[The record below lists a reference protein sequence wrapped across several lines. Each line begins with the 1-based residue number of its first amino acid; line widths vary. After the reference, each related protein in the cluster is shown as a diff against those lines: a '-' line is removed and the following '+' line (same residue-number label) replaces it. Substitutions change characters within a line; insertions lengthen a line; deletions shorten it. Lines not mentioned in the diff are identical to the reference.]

1 MNGLLISMISLVV
14 VMMGVTF
21 VLVTTIVGKIT
32 ENSRNVKRRED
43 YIVGKKKEEKKVAK
57 TEQQK
62 NNKKQSVNNN
72 KSIFT
77 KINKIL
83 AEELEKSDISRKP
96 EDFIIIWIIITFV
109 PGLLFILIF
118 KNQLIAPM
126 LMIIGAVAPILY
138 MKNKQKKRRDM
149 FESQLSDALMIAS
162 NCLKS
167 GLTFDQAMDTISNE
181 CDDPI
186 KSEFKRTVN
195 EITFGSSQ
203 DDALEAMAERVKSE
217 DFNLVVSAVSVQRQT
232 GGNLSE
238 ILDTIAGTIRERYKI
253 KGEIKTMT
261 GQGRV
266 SGIII
271 GVLPIVLLLVM
282 SLINKD
288 LIMTLFT
295 TMIGKILL
303 VISICLETI
312 GAIIINKIVTI
323 KF

>member
-1 MNGLLISMISLVV
+1 MNGLLISMIFFVV

-21 VLVTTIVGKIT
+21 VLVTTIVAKIT

-43 YIVGKKKEEKKVAK
+43 YIVGKKKEEKKVEK
-57 TEQQK
+57 TGTQK
-62 NNKKQSVNNN
+62 DNRKQSIDNNR
-72 KSIFT
+72 SALT

-83 AEELEKSDISRKP
+83 AEELEKSDISKKT
-96 EDFIIIWIIITFV
+96 EDFIIIWIVVTFV
-109 PGLLFILIF
+109 PGLLFMLIF

-126 LMIIGAVAPILY
+126 LMIIGAVAPIMY
-138 MKNKQKKRRDM
+138 MKSKQKKRRDM

-167 GLTFDQAMDTISNE
+167 GLTFNQAMDTISSE

-203 DDALEAMAERVKSE
+203 DEALEAMAKRVKSE
-217 DFNLVVSAVSVQRQT
+217 DFDLVVSAVSIQRQT

-266 SGIII
+266 SGMII
-271 GVLPIVLLLVM
+271 GVLPIALLLIM
-282 SLINKD
+282 SLINKE

-295 TMIGKILL
+295 TTIGKTLII
-303 VISICLETI
+303 ISVCLETV
-312 GAIIINKIVTI
+312 GAIVINKIVTI

>member
-1 MNGLLISMISLVV
+1 MNGLQISMIFFVV

-43 YIVGKKKEEKKVAK
+43 YIVGKKKEEKKVEK
-57 TEQQK
+57 TGTK
-62 NNKKQSVNNN
+62 KDNRKQSINNN
-72 KSIFT
+72 RSALT

-83 AEELEKSDISRKP
+83 AEELEKSDISKKP
-96 EDFIIIWIIITFV
+96 EDFIIIWIVVTFV
-109 PGLLFILIF
+109 PGLLFMLIF

-126 LMIIGAVAPILY
+126 LMIIGAVAPIMY
-138 MKNKQKKRRDM
+138 MKSKQKKRRDM

-167 GLTFDQAMDTISNE
+167 GLTFNQAMDTISSE

-203 DDALEAMAERVKSE
+203 DEALEAMAKRVKSE
-217 DFNLVVSAVSVQRQT
+217 DFDLVVSAVSIQRQT

-253 KGEIKTMT
+253 RGEIRTLT

-266 SGIII
+266 SGLII
-271 GVLPIVLLLVM
+271 GSLPVALLLIM
-282 SLINKD
+282 SLINKE

-295 TMIGKILL
+295 TSTGNILL
-303 VISICLETI
+303 LLSVGLETI
-312 GAIIINKIVTI
+312 GAIAINKIVTI

>member
-1 MNGLLISMISLVV
+1 MIFFVV

-21 VLVTTIVGKIT
+21 VLVTTIVAKIT

-43 YIVGKKKEEKKVAK
+43 YIEGKKKEEKKVEK
-57 TEQQK
+57 TGTQK
-62 NNKKQSVNNN
+62 DNRKQSINNN
-72 KSIFT
+72 RSALT

-83 AEELEKSDISRKP
+83 AEELEKSDISKKT
-96 EDFIIIWIIITFV
+96 EDFIIIWIVVTFV
-109 PGLLFILIF
+109 PGLLFMLIF

-126 LMIIGAVAPILY
+126 LMIIGAVAPIMY
-138 MKNKQKKRRDM
+138 MKSKQKKRRDM

-167 GLTFDQAMDTISNE
+167 GLTFNQAMDTISSE

-203 DDALEAMAERVKSE
+203 DEALEAMAKRVKSE
-217 DFNLVVSAVSVQRQT
+217 DFDLVVSAVSIQRQT

-266 SGIII
+266 SGMII
-271 GVLPIVLLLVM
+271 GVLPIALLLIM
-282 SLINKD
+282 SLINKE

-295 TMIGKILL
+295 TTIGKTLII
-303 VISICLETI
+303 ISVCLETV
-312 GAIIINKIVTI
+312 GAIVINKIVTI

>member
-1 MNGLLISMISLVV
+1 MNGLLISMIFFVV

-21 VLVTTIVGKIT
+21 VLVTTIVAKIT

-43 YIVGKKKEEKKVAK
+43 YIVGKKKEEKKVEK
-57 TEQQK
+57 TGTQK
-62 NNKKQSVNNN
+62 DNRKQSINNN
-72 KSIFT
+72 RSALT

-83 AEELEKSDISRKP
+83 AEELEKSDISKKT
-96 EDFIIIWIIITFV
+96 EDFIIIWIVVTFV
-109 PGLLFILIF
+109 PGLLFMLIF

-126 LMIIGAVAPILY
+126 LMIIGAVAPIMY
-138 MKNKQKKRRDM
+138 IKSKQKKRRDM

-167 GLTFDQAMDTISNE
+167 GLTFNQAMDTISSE

-203 DDALEAMAERVKSE
+203 DEALEAMAKRVKSE
-217 DFNLVVSAVSVQRQT
+217 DFDLVVSAVSIQRQT

-266 SGIII
+266 SGMII
-271 GVLPIVLLLVM
+271 GVLPIALLLIM
-282 SLINKD
+282 SLINKE

-295 TMIGKILL
+295 TTIGKTLII
-303 VISICLETI
+303 ISVCLETV
-312 GAIIINKIVTI
+312 GAIVINKIVTI

>member
-1 MNGLLISMISLVV
+1 MNGLLISMIFFVLVI
-14 VMMGVTF
+14 MGVTF

-43 YIVGKKKEEKKVAK
+43 YIVGKKKEEKKTENTEAK
-57 TEQQK
+57 R
-62 NNKKQSVNNN
+62 NNKKQSVSSN
-72 KSIFT
+72 KSAFT
-77 KINKIL
+77 KVNKIL

-96 EDFIIIWIIITFV
+96 EDFVIIWIVVTFV
-109 PGLLFILIF
+109 PGLLFMLIF

-126 LMIIGAVAPILY
+126 LMVIGAIAPIIY

-167 GLTFDQAMDTISNE
+167 GLTFNQAMDTISNE
-181 CDDPI
+181 CEDPI

-203 DDALEAMAERVKSE
+203 DEALEAMAKRVKSE
-217 DFNLVVSAVSVQRQT
+217 DFDLVVSAVSIQRQT

-253 KGEIKTMT
+253 KGEIKTLT
-261 GQGRV
+261 GQGRI

-271 GVLPIVLLLVM
+271 GVLPIALLLIM
-282 SLINKD
+282 SLINKE

-295 TMIGKILL
+295 TTIGKILL
-303 VISICLETI
+303 LISVGLETV
-312 GAIIINKIVTI
+312 GAIVINKIVTI

>member
-167 GLTFDQAMDTISNE
+167 GLTFNQAMDTISNE

-186 KSEFKRTVN
+186 KSEFKRTIN

>member
-96 EDFIIIWIIITFV
+96 EDFIIIWIVVTFV

-126 LMIIGAVAPILY
+126 LMIIGAIAPILY

-167 GLTFDQAMDTISNE
+167 GLTFNQAMDTISNE

>member
-1 MNGLLISMISLVV
+1 MNGLLISMIFFVV

-21 VLVTTIVGKIT
+21 VLVTTIVAKIT

-43 YIVGKKKEEKKVAK
+43 YIVGKKKEEKKVEK
-57 TEQQK
+57 TGTQK
-62 NNKKQSVNNN
+62 DNRKQFINNN
-72 KSIFT
+72 RSALT

-83 AEELEKSDISRKP
+83 AEELEKSDISKKT
-96 EDFIIIWIIITFV
+96 EDFIIIWIVVTFV
-109 PGLLFILIF
+109 PGLLFMLIF

-126 LMIIGAVAPILY
+126 LMIIGAVAPIMY
-138 MKNKQKKRRDM
+138 MKSKQKKRRDM

-167 GLTFDQAMDTISNE
+167 GLTFNQAMDTISSE

-203 DDALEAMAERVKSE
+203 DEALEAMAKRVKSE
-217 DFNLVVSAVSVQRQT
+217 DFDLVVSAVSIQRQT

-266 SGIII
+266 SGMII
-271 GVLPIVLLLVM
+271 GVLPIALLLIM
-282 SLINKD
+282 SLINKE

-295 TMIGKILL
+295 TTIGKTLII
-303 VISICLETI
+303 ISVCLETV
-312 GAIIINKIVTI
+312 GAIVINKIVTI

>member
-1 MNGLLISMISLVV
+1 MNGLLISMIFFVV

-21 VLVTTIVGKIT
+21 VLVTTIVAKIT

-43 YIVGKKKEEKKVAK
+43 YIVGKKKEEKKVEK
-57 TEQQK
+57 IGTQK
-62 NNKKQSVNNN
+62 DNRKQSINNN
-72 KSIFT
+72 RSALT

-83 AEELEKSDISRKP
+83 AEELEKSDISKKT
-96 EDFIIIWIIITFV
+96 EDFIIIWIVVTFV
-109 PGLLFILIF
+109 PGLLFMLIF

-126 LMIIGAVAPILY
+126 LMIIGAVAPIMY
-138 MKNKQKKRRDM
+138 MKSKQKKRRDM

-167 GLTFDQAMDTISNE
+167 GLTFNQAMDTISSE

-203 DDALEAMAERVKSE
+203 DEALEAMAKRVKSE
-217 DFNLVVSAVSVQRQT
+217 DFDLVVSAVSIQRQT

-266 SGIII
+266 SGMII
-271 GVLPIVLLLVM
+271 GVLPIALLLIM
-282 SLINKD
+282 SLINKE

-295 TMIGKILL
+295 TTIGKTLII
-303 VISICLETI
+303 ISVCLETV
-312 GAIIINKIVTI
+312 GAIVINKIVTI

>member
-1 MNGLLISMISLVV
+1 MNGLQISMIFFVV

-43 YIVGKKKEEKKVAK
+43 YIVGKKKEEKKVEK
-57 TEQQK
+57 TGTQK
-62 NNKKQSVNNN
+62 DNRKQSINNN
-72 KSIFT
+72 RSALT

-83 AEELEKSDISRKP
+83 AEELEKSDISKKT
-96 EDFIIIWIIITFV
+96 EDFIIIWIVVTFV
-109 PGLLFILIF
+109 PGLLFMLIF

-126 LMIIGAVAPILY
+126 LMIIGAVAPIMY
-138 MKNKQKKRRDM
+138 MKSKQKKRRDM

-167 GLTFDQAMDTISNE
+167 GLTFNQAMDTISSE

-203 DDALEAMAERVKSE
+203 DEALEAMAKRVKSE
-217 DFNLVVSAVSVQRQT
+217 DFDLVVSAVSIQRQT

-253 KGEIKTMT
+253 RGEIRTLT

-266 SGIII
+266 SGLII
-271 GVLPIVLLLVM
+271 GSLPVALLLIM
-282 SLINKD
+282 TLINKE

-295 TMIGKILL
+295 TSTGNILL
-303 VISICLETI
+303 LLSVGLETI
-312 GAIIINKIVTI
+312 GAIAINKIVTI

>member
-1 MNGLLISMISLVV
+1 MNGLQISMIFFVV

-43 YIVGKKKEEKKVAK
+43 YIVGKKKEEKKVEK
-57 TEQQK
+57 TGTQK
-62 NNKKQSVNNN
+62 DNRKQSINNN
-72 KSIFT
+72 RSALAKV
-77 KINKIL
+77 NKIL
-83 AEELEKSDISRKP
+83 AEELEKSDISKKT
-96 EDFIIIWIIITFV
+96 EDFIIIWIVVTFV
-109 PGLLFILIF
+109 PGLLFMLIF

-126 LMIIGAVAPILY
+126 LMIIGAVAPIMY
-138 MKNKQKKRRDM
+138 MKSKQKKRRDM

-167 GLTFDQAMDTISNE
+167 GLTFNQAMDTISSE

-203 DDALEAMAERVKSE
+203 DEALEAMAKRVKSE
-217 DFNLVVSAVSVQRQT
+217 DFDLVVSAVSIQRQT

-253 KGEIKTMT
+253 RGEIRTLT

-266 SGIII
+266 SGLII
-271 GVLPIVLLLVM
+271 GSLPVALLLIM
-282 SLINKD
+282 SLINKE

-295 TMIGKILL
+295 TSTGNILL
-303 VISICLETI
+303 LLSVGLETI
-312 GAIIINKIVTI
+312 GAIAINKIVTI

>member
-162 NCLKS
+162 NCLKT
-167 GLTFDQAMDTISNE
+167 GLTFNQSMDTISNE

>member
-1 MNGLLISMISLVV
+1 MNGLQISMIFFVI
-14 VMMGVTF
+14 VMMGITF

-32 ENSRNVKRRED
+32 ESSRNVKRRED
-43 YIVGKKKEEKKVAK
+43 YIVGKKKEEKKTEK
-57 TEQQK
+57 TESQK
-62 NNKKQSVNNN
+62 NNKKQTLNNRSAFS
-72 KSIFT
+72 KL
-77 KINKIL
+77 NKIL
-83 AEELEKSDISRKP
+83 AEELEKSDISKKP
-96 EDFIIIWIIITFV
+96 EDFIIIWIVVTFV
-109 PGLLFILIF
+109 PGLLFVLIF
-118 KNQLIAPM
+118 KNQIIAPM
-126 LMIIGAVAPILY
+126 LMIIGAVAPIIY
-138 MKNKQKKRRDM
+138 IKSKQKKRRDM

-162 NCLKS
+162 NCLRS
-167 GLTFDQAMDTISNE
+167 GLTFNQAMDTISSE

-203 DDALEAMAERVKSE
+203 DDALEAMAGRVKSE
-217 DFNLVVSAVSVQRQT
+217 DFNLVVTAVNIQRQT

-271 GVLPIVLLLVM
+271 GALPVALLLIM
-282 SLINKD
+282 SLINKE
-288 LIMTLFT
+288 LIMNLFT
-295 TMIGKILL
+295 TSIGNGLL
-303 VISICLETI
+303 VLSVALETV
-312 GAIIINKIVTI
+312 GAIAINKIVTI

>member
-1 MNGLLISMISLVV
+1 MNGLLISMIFLVV

-43 YIVGKKKEEKKVAK
+43 YIVGKKKEEKKVTK
-57 TEQQK
+57 TETQK
-62 NNKKQSVNNN
+62 NNKKQSVNKNG
-72 KSIFT
+72 SAFV

-96 EDFIIIWIIITFV
+96 EDFIIIWIVVTFV

-118 KNQLIAPM
+118 KNQVIAPM
-126 LMIIGAVAPILY
+126 LMIIGAIAPILY
-138 MKNKQKKRRDM
+138 MKSKQKKRRDI

-167 GLTFDQAMDTISNE
+167 GLTFNQAMDTISNE
-181 CDDPI
+181 CEEPI

-203 DDALEAMAERVKSE
+203 DEALEAMAERVKSE

-261 GQGRV
+261 GQGRI

-271 GVLPIVLLLVM
+271 GVLPIALLLVM

>member
-1 MNGLLISMISLVV
+1 MNGLLISMIFFVV

-21 VLVTTIVGKIT
+21 VLVTTIVAKIT

-43 YIVGKKKEEKKVAK
+43 YILGKKKEEKKVEK
-57 TEQQK
+57 TGTQK
-62 NNKKQSVNNN
+62 DNRKQSINNN
-72 KSIFT
+72 RSALT

-83 AEELEKSDISRKP
+83 AEELEKSDISKKT
-96 EDFIIIWIIITFV
+96 EDFIIIWIVVTFV
-109 PGLLFILIF
+109 PGLLFMLIF

-126 LMIIGAVAPILY
+126 LMIIGAVAPIMY
-138 MKNKQKKRRDM
+138 MKSKQKKRRDM

-167 GLTFDQAMDTISNE
+167 GLTFNQAMDTISSE

-203 DDALEAMAERVKSE
+203 DEALEAMAKRVKSE
-217 DFNLVVSAVSVQRQT
+217 DFDLVVSAVSIQRQT

-253 KGEIKTMT
+253 KDEIKTMT

-266 SGIII
+266 SGMII
-271 GVLPIVLLLVM
+271 GVLPIALLLIM
-282 SLINKD
+282 SLINKE

-295 TMIGKILL
+295 TTIGKTLII
-303 VISICLETI
+303 ISVCLETV
-312 GAIIINKIVTI
+312 GAIVINKIVTI

>member
-1 MNGLLISMISLVV
+1 MNGLLISMIFFVV

-21 VLVTTIVGKIT
+21 VLVTTIVAKIT
-32 ENSRNVKRRED
+32 ENSKNVKRRED
-43 YIVGKKKEEKKVAK
+43 YIVGKKKEEKKVEK
-57 TEQQK
+57 TGTQK
-62 NNKKQSVNNN
+62 DNRKQSINNN
-72 KSIFT
+72 RSALT

-83 AEELEKSDISRKP
+83 AEELEKSDISKKT
-96 EDFIIIWIIITFV
+96 EDFIIIWIVVTFV
-109 PGLLFILIF
+109 PGLLFMLIF

-126 LMIIGAVAPILY
+126 LMIIGAVAPIMY
-138 MKNKQKKRRDM
+138 MKSKQKKRRDM

-167 GLTFDQAMDTISNE
+167 GLTFNQAMDTISSE

-203 DDALEAMAERVKSE
+203 DEALEAMAKRVKSE
-217 DFNLVVSAVSVQRQT
+217 DFDLVVSAVSIQRQT

-266 SGIII
+266 SGMII
-271 GVLPIVLLLVM
+271 GVLPIALLLIM
-282 SLINKD
+282 SLINKE

-295 TMIGKILL
+295 TTIGKTLII
-303 VISICLETI
+303 ISVCLETV
-312 GAIIINKIVTI
+312 GAIVINKIVTI

>member
-1 MNGLLISMISLVV
+1 
-14 VMMGVTF
+14 MMGVTF

-167 GLTFDQAMDTISNE
+167 GLTFNQAMDTISNE

>member
-1 MNGLLISMISLVV
+1 MNGLQISMIFFVI

-32 ENSRNVKRRED
+32 ESSRNVKRRED
-43 YIVGKKKEEKKVAK
+43 YIVGKKKEEKKTEK
-57 TEQQK
+57 TESQK
-62 NNKKQSVNNN
+62 NNKKQTLNNRSAFS
-72 KSIFT
+72 KL
-77 KINKIL
+77 NKIL
-83 AEELEKSDISRKP
+83 AEELEKSDISKKP
-96 EDFIIIWIIITFV
+96 EDFIIIWIVVTFV

-118 KNQLIAPM
+118 KNQIIAPM
-126 LMIIGAVAPILY
+126 LMIIGAVAPIIY
-138 MKNKQKKRRDM
+138 IKSKQKKRRDM

-162 NCLKS
+162 NCLRS
-167 GLTFDQAMDTISNE
+167 GLTFNQAMDTISSE

-203 DDALEAMAERVKSE
+203 DDALEAMAGRVKSE
-217 DFNLVVSAVSVQRQT
+217 DFNLVVSAVNIQRQT

-271 GVLPIVLLLVM
+271 GALPVALLLIM
-282 SLINKD
+282 SLINKE
-288 LIMTLFT
+288 LIMNLFT
-295 TMIGKILL
+295 TSIGKGLL
-303 VISICLETI
+303 VLSVALETV
-312 GAIIINKIVTI
+312 GAIAINKIVTI

>member
-1 MNGLLISMISLVV
+1 M
-14 VMMGVTF
+14 
-21 VLVTTIVGKIT
+21 LVTTIVGKIT

-43 YIVGKKKEEKKVAK
+43 YIVGKKKEEKKVTK
-57 TEQQK
+57 TETQK
-62 NNKKQSVNNN
+62 NNKKQSVNKNG
-72 KSIFT
+72 SAFV

-96 EDFIIIWIIITFV
+96 EDFIIIWIVVTFV

-118 KNQLIAPM
+118 KNQVIAPM
-126 LMIIGAVAPILY
+126 LMIIGAIAPILY
-138 MKNKQKKRRDM
+138 MKSKQKKRRDI

-167 GLTFDQAMDTISNE
+167 GLTFNQAMDTISNE
-181 CDDPI
+181 CEEPI

-203 DDALEAMAERVKSE
+203 DEALEAMAERVKSE

-261 GQGRV
+261 GQGRI

-271 GVLPIVLLLVM
+271 GVLPIALLLVM

>member
-1 MNGLLISMISLVV
+1 MIFFVV

-21 VLVTTIVGKIT
+21 VLVTTIVAKIT

-43 YIVGKKKEEKKVAK
+43 YIVGKQKEEKKVEK
-57 TEQQK
+57 TGTQK
-62 NNKKQSVNNN
+62 DNRKQSINNN
-72 KSIFT
+72 RSALT

-83 AEELEKSDISRKP
+83 AEELEKSDISKKT
-96 EDFIIIWIIITFV
+96 EDFIIIWIVVTFV
-109 PGLLFILIF
+109 PGLLFMLIF

-126 LMIIGAVAPILY
+126 LMIIGAVAPIMY
-138 MKNKQKKRRDM
+138 MKSKQKKRRDM

-167 GLTFDQAMDTISNE
+167 GLTFNQAMDTISSE

-203 DDALEAMAERVKSE
+203 DEALEAMAKRVKSE
-217 DFNLVVSAVSVQRQT
+217 DFDLVVSAVSIQRQT

-266 SGIII
+266 SGMII
-271 GVLPIVLLLVM
+271 GVLPIALLLIM
-282 SLINKD
+282 SLINKE

-295 TMIGKILL
+295 TTIGKTLII
-303 VISICLETI
+303 ISVCLETV
-312 GAIIINKIVTI
+312 GAIVINKIVTI

>member
-1 MNGLLISMISLVV
+1 M
-14 VMMGVTF
+14 
-21 VLVTTIVGKIT
+21 
-32 ENSRNVKRRED
+32 
-43 YIVGKKKEEKKVAK
+43 
-57 TEQQK
+57 
-62 NNKKQSVNNN
+62 
-72 KSIFT
+72 
-77 KINKIL
+77 
-83 AEELEKSDISRKP
+83 
-96 EDFIIIWIIITFV
+96 
-109 PGLLFILIF
+109 LIF

-126 LMIIGAVAPILY
+126 LMIIGAIAPIAY
-138 MKNKQKKRRDM
+138 IKNKQKKRRDM

-167 GLTFDQAMDTISNE
+167 GLTFNQAMDTISNE
-181 CDDPI
+181 CEEPI

-203 DDALEAMAERVKSE
+203 DDALEAMAGRVRSE
-217 DFNLVVSAVSVQRQT
+217 DFDLVVSAVSIQRQT

-271 GVLPIVLLLVM
+271 GALPVALLLIM
-282 SLINKD
+282 SLINKE

-295 TMIGKILL
+295 TPIGNALLILS
-303 VISICLETI
+303 VVLETV
-312 GAIIINKIVTI
+312 GAIVINRIVTI

>member
-1 MNGLLISMISLVV
+1 MNGLLISMIFFVV

-21 VLVTTIVGKIT
+21 VLVTTIVAKIT

-43 YIVGKKKEEKKVAK
+43 YIVGKKKEEKKVEK
-57 TEQQK
+57 TGTQK
-62 NNKKQSVNNN
+62 DNRKQSINNN
-72 KSIFT
+72 RSALT

-83 AEELEKSDISRKP
+83 AEELEKSDISKKT
-96 EDFIIIWIIITFV
+96 EDFIIIWIVVTFV
-109 PGLLFILIF
+109 PGLLFMLIF

-126 LMIIGAVAPILY
+126 LMIIGAVAPIMY
-138 MKNKQKKRRDM
+138 MKSKQKKRRDM

-167 GLTFDQAMDTISNE
+167 GLTFNQAMDTISSE

-203 DDALEAMAERVKSE
+203 DEALEAMAKRVKSE
-217 DFNLVVSAVSVQRQT
+217 DFDLVVSAVSIQRQT

-266 SGIII
+266 SGMII
-271 GVLPIVLLLVM
+271 GILPIALLLIM
-282 SLINKD
+282 SLINKE

-295 TMIGKILL
+295 TTIGKTLII
-303 VISICLETI
+303 ISVCLETV
-312 GAIIINKIVTI
+312 GAIVINKIVTI

>member
-167 GLTFDQAMDTISNE
+167 GLTFNQAMDTISNE

-253 KGEIKTMT
+253 KEEIKTMT

>member
-1 MNGLLISMISLVV
+1 MNGLLISMIFFVV

-21 VLVTTIVGKIT
+21 VLVTTIVAKIT

-43 YIVGKKKEEKKVAK
+43 YIVGKKKEEKKVEK
-57 TEQQK
+57 TGIQK
-62 NNKKQSVNNN
+62 DNRKQSINNN
-72 KSIFT
+72 RSALT

-83 AEELEKSDISRKP
+83 AEELEKSDISKKT
-96 EDFIIIWIIITFV
+96 EDFIIIWIVVTFV
-109 PGLLFILIF
+109 PGLLFMLIF

-126 LMIIGAVAPILY
+126 LMIIGAVAPIMY
-138 MKNKQKKRRDM
+138 MKSKQKKRRDM

-167 GLTFDQAMDTISNE
+167 GLTFNQAMDTISSE

-203 DDALEAMAERVKSE
+203 DEALEAMAKRVKSE
-217 DFNLVVSAVSVQRQT
+217 DFDLVVSAVSIQRQT

-253 KGEIKTMT
+253 RGEIRTLT

-266 SGIII
+266 SGLII
-271 GVLPIVLLLVM
+271 GSLPVALLLIM
-282 SLINKD
+282 TLINKE

-295 TMIGKILL
+295 TSTGNILL
-303 VISICLETI
+303 LLSVGLETI
-312 GAIIINKIVTI
+312 GAIAINKIVTI

>member
-1 MNGLLISMISLVV
+1 M
-14 VMMGVTF
+14 
-21 VLVTTIVGKIT
+21 
-32 ENSRNVKRRED
+32 
-43 YIVGKKKEEKKVAK
+43 
-57 TEQQK
+57 
-62 NNKKQSVNNN
+62 
-72 KSIFT
+72 
-77 KINKIL
+77 
-83 AEELEKSDISRKP
+83 
-96 EDFIIIWIIITFV
+96 
-109 PGLLFILIF
+109 LIF

-126 LMIIGAVAPILY
+126 LMIIGAVAPIMY
-138 MKNKQKKRRDM
+138 MKSKQKKRRDM

-167 GLTFDQAMDTISNE
+167 GLTFNQAMDTISSE

-203 DDALEAMAERVKSE
+203 DEALEAMAKRVKSE
-217 DFNLVVSAVSVQRQT
+217 DFDLVVSAVSIQRQT

-266 SGIII
+266 SGMII
-271 GVLPIVLLLVM
+271 GVLPIALLLIM
-282 SLINKD
+282 SLINKE

-295 TMIGKILL
+295 TTIGKTLII
-303 VISICLETI
+303 ISVCLETV
-312 GAIIINKIVTI
+312 GAIVINKIVTI

>member
-1 MNGLLISMISLVV
+1 MNGLLISMIFFVV

-21 VLVTTIVGKIT
+21 VLVTTIVAKIT

-43 YIVGKKKEEKKVAK
+43 YILGKKKEEKKVEK
-57 TEQQK
+57 TGTQK
-62 NNKKQSVNNN
+62 DNRKQSINNN
-72 KSIFT
+72 RSALT

-83 AEELEKSDISRKP
+83 AEELEKSDISKKT
-96 EDFIIIWIIITFV
+96 EDFIIIWIVVTFV
-109 PGLLFILIF
+109 PGLLFMLIF

-126 LMIIGAVAPILY
+126 LMIIGAVAPIMY
-138 MKNKQKKRRDM
+138 MKSKQKKRRDM

-167 GLTFDQAMDTISNE
+167 GLTFNQAMDTISSE

-203 DDALEAMAERVKSE
+203 DEALEAMAKRVKSE
-217 DFNLVVSAVSVQRQT
+217 DFDLVVSAVSIQRQT

-266 SGIII
+266 SGMII
-271 GVLPIVLLLVM
+271 GVLPIALLLIM
-282 SLINKD
+282 SLINKE

-295 TMIGKILL
+295 TTIGKTLII
-303 VISICLETI
+303 ISVCLETV
-312 GAIIINKIVTI
+312 GAIVINKIVTI

>member
-1 MNGLLISMISLVV
+1 MNGLQISTIFFVV
-14 VMMGVTF
+14 VMMIVTF
-21 VLVTTIVGKIT
+21 VLVITIVGKIT
-32 ENSRNVKRRED
+32 ESSRNVKRRED
-43 YIVGKKKEEKKVAK
+43 YIVGKKKEEKKAENTK
-57 TEQQK
+57 SQK
-62 NNKKQSVNNN
+62 NNKKQTLGN
-72 KSIFT
+72 KGAFT
-77 KINKIL
+77 KLNKIL
-83 AEELEKSDISRKP
+83 AEELEKSDISKKP
-96 EDFIIIWIIITFV
+96 EDFIIIWIVVTFV
-109 PGLLFILIF
+109 PGLLFMLIF

-126 LMIIGAVAPILY
+126 LMVIGAVAPIIY
-138 MKNKQKKRRDM
+138 IKSKQKKRRDT

-167 GLTFDQAMDTISNE
+167 GLTFNQAMDTISSE
-181 CDDPI
+181 CEEPI

-203 DDALEAMAERVKSE
+203 DVALEAMAGRVKSE
-217 DFNLVVSAVSVQRQT
+217 DFDLVVSAVSIQRQT

-253 KGEIKTMT
+253 RGEIKTMT

-271 GVLPIVLLLVM
+271 GALPVALLLIM
-282 SLINKD
+282 SLINKE
-288 LIMTLFT
+288 LIMNLFT
-295 TMIGKILL
+295 TSTGNILL
-303 VISICLETI
+303 LISVGLETV

>member
-1 MNGLLISMISLVV
+1 MNGLLISMIFLVV

-57 TEQQK
+57 VEKQK

-72 KSIFT
+72 GSAFA

-83 AEELEKSDISRKP
+83 AEELEKSDISKKT
-96 EDFIIIWIIITFV
+96 EDFIIIWIVVTFV

-126 LMIIGAVAPILY
+126 LMIIGAVAPIMY
-138 MKNKQKKRRDM
+138 MKSKQKKRRDM

-167 GLTFDQAMDTISNE
+167 GLTFNQAMDTISSE

-203 DDALEAMAERVKSE
+203 DEALEAMAKRVKSE
-217 DFNLVVSAVSVQRQT
+217 DFDLVVSAVSIQRQT

-266 SGIII
+266 SGMII
-271 GVLPIVLLLVM
+271 GVLPIALLLIM
-282 SLINKD
+282 SLINKE

-295 TMIGKILL
+295 TTIGKTLII
-303 VISICLETI
+303 ISVCLETV
-312 GAIIINKIVTI
+312 GAIVINKIVTI

>member
-21 VLVTTIVGKIT
+21 VVVTTIVGKIT

-167 GLTFDQAMDTISNE
+167 GLTFNQAMDTISNE

>member
-1 MNGLLISMISLVV
+1 MNGLLISMIFFVV

-21 VLVTTIVGKIT
+21 VLVTTIVAKIT

-43 YIVGKKKEEKKVAK
+43 YIVGKKKEEKKIEK
-57 TEQQK
+57 TGTQK
-62 NNKKQSVNNN
+62 DNRKQSINNN
-72 KSIFT
+72 RSALT

-83 AEELEKSDISRKP
+83 AEELEKSDISKKT
-96 EDFIIIWIIITFV
+96 EDFIIIWIVVTFV
-109 PGLLFILIF
+109 PGLLFMLIF

-126 LMIIGAVAPILY
+126 LMIIGAVAPIMY
-138 MKNKQKKRRDM
+138 MKSKQKKRRDM

-167 GLTFDQAMDTISNE
+167 GLTFNQAMDTISSE

-203 DDALEAMAERVKSE
+203 DEALEAMAKRVKSE
-217 DFNLVVSAVSVQRQT
+217 DFDLVVSAVSIQRQT

-266 SGIII
+266 SGMII
-271 GVLPIVLLLVM
+271 GVLPIALLLIM
-282 SLINKD
+282 SLINKE

-295 TMIGKILL
+295 TTIGKTLII
-303 VISICLETI
+303 ISVCLETV
-312 GAIIINKIVTI
+312 GAIVINKIVTI

>member
-1 MNGLLISMISLVV
+1 MNGLLISMIFFVV

-21 VLVTTIVGKIT
+21 VLVTTIVAKIT

-43 YIVGKKKEEKKVAK
+43 YIVGKKKEEKKVEK
-57 TEQQK
+57 TGTQK
-62 NNKKQSVNNN
+62 DNRKQSINNN
-72 KSIFT
+72 RSALT

-83 AEELEKSDISRKP
+83 AEELEKSDISKTT
-96 EDFIIIWIIITFV
+96 EDFIIIWIVVTFV
-109 PGLLFILIF
+109 PGLLFMLIF

-126 LMIIGAVAPILY
+126 LMIIGAVAPIMY
-138 MKNKQKKRRDM
+138 MKSKQKKRRDM

-167 GLTFDQAMDTISNE
+167 GLTFNQAMDTISSE

-203 DDALEAMAERVKSE
+203 DEALEAMAKRVKSE
-217 DFNLVVSAVSVQRQT
+217 DFDLVVSAVSIQRQT

-266 SGIII
+266 SGMII
-271 GVLPIVLLLVM
+271 GVLPIALLLIM
-282 SLINKD
+282 SLINKE

-295 TMIGKILL
+295 TTIGKTLII
-303 VISICLETI
+303 ISVCLETV
-312 GAIIINKIVTI
+312 GAIVINKIVTI